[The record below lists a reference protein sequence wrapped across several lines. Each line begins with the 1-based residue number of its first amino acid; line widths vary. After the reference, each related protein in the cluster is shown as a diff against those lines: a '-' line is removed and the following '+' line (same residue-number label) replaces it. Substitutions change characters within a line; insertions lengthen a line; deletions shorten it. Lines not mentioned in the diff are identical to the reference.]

1 MTVSEKV
8 DSFLAGLPEPT
19 MDLPPAVVG
28 STTGPL
34 SVSTP
39 SLETV
44 MTKGGSKM
52 AEPSPDPTISS
63 AGAQT
68 RPATDLLTGGLVHPY
83 RDLKGT
89 PPQNQANEPDMTKDA
104 ITIDM
109 SLCGYRE
116 VKQAKPEVGLHSLPP
131 FA

>member
-8 DSFLAGLPEPT
+8 DSFLAGLPEPALAIAPGIGPQS
-19 MDLPPAVVG
+19 D
-28 STTGPL
+28 PL
-34 SVSTP
+34 SVSAHADVY
-39 SLETV
+39 LAKE
-44 MTKGGSKM
+44 GSKM
-52 AEPSPDPTISS
+52 TENSPVETISS

-89 PPQNQANEPDMTKDA
+89 PPQTRANDSDITKD
-104 ITIDM
+104 TIPIEM

-116 VKQAKPEVGLHSLPP
+116 VKQAKPEVNI
-131 FA
+131 